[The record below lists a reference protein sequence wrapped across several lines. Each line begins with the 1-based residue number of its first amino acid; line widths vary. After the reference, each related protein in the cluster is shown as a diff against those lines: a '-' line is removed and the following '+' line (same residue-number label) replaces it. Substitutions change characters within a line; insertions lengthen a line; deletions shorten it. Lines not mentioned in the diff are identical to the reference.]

1 MSSAP
6 PASRPDVHL
15 AYARP
20 DAGLARAVHK
30 YLRKAGIR
38 VTYPDNAAADGQ
50 PWLGAADGWLS
61 RARAHVVLLTDR
73 TPPGWQ
79 RAEFDASARA
89 RAGNAALQTIPV
101 VRDGY
106 EPGDFD
112 EVLDRFDA
120 ITLADDGAALEAAL
134 AELVERITDP
144 GGLPAMP
151 SHESTHPYPR
161 LRPYGVNEARLFF
174 GREAEVAEAVARLG
188 KQADGSYR
196 RWLRVEG
203 PAGVGKA
210 SLARAG
216 VAPAVVRGALAD
228 APGAWLVAA
237 FRPRDRPAAALVQS
251 LCAAFSAHLSAREVQ
266 QALEGDG
273 LADLVREHLPS
284 DHGLLLVIDHLE
296 DVVDDCADAAE
307 RARFEGQL
315 ATALEDFDQRLMLVT
330 TARDDRVGAFEA
342 ACPRLR
348 DAARAQS
355 TPFALGGLTRAGV
368 RAITVRP
375 MAMAGRPFDELLVA
389 RVVDD
394 AERAPDAAVRLSWL
408 LHALVEGGEATTAR
422 YDALGGVQGALDR
435 ALDAQIDRLSPD
447 DRARARQ
454 LLLALVQPG
463 RGGDDVGGV
472 LDYDD
477 AVTAAGAGPRGEGL
491 LELLQGGEAST
502 PALPLLW
509 ITEDGPADAT
519 VHHVRLIY
527 GGLPHVWGTLRGW
540 VEADR
545 AALERRA
552 ALDRAE
558 QSWQAAGKADDALPD
573 EHLTAWL
580 GGADLPGEQRQRLRA
595 GLTARLRRF
604 LEAAEASAA
613 RRRERDDASRM
624 ASQEAALQTLASERD
639 RAERRKARLRLF
651 ALVLVAVVCALT
663 GLTLRGLSRI
673 DELQTRVKWA
683 DGQRARLREQLRE
696 AEGQL
701 LAAEKQRLTAETE
714 RRQTERLRRLSDR
727 EGLLAERSADDV
739 LSFSIQAANKADD
752 FFERIPHP
760 DAKYARRAYAQDVL
774 QLLQARLDES
784 PDNER
789 LLYLMARQHLFMAQL
804 AEERNALREVQ
815 PAIEAAIGVV
825 EDLHRRAPDE
835 PDYQEKLANAYERL
849 GEFLARE
856 HKNAAYNDFPKAIE
870 LFGKAIALHRSLAEL
885 EPDTPTHPMSEA
897 KALAWR
903 GEARLS
909 NGQADAAREDFA
921 QAMTLTAALVEKH
934 PTDPDLQDAL
944 ARRTANQGDVFYA
957 AEDYAQALPYYE
969 KALAIAEKL
978 GADEAYETTR
988 RLLRRKLK
996 FARILAR

>member
-6 PASRPDVHL
+6 PASRPEVHL

-20 DAGLARAVHK
+20 DAGLARAVHR
-30 YLRKAGIR
+30 YLRKAGVR
-38 VTYPDNAAADGQ
+38 VTYPDNAAADGL
-50 PWLGAADGWLS
+50 PWLGAAEGWLG

-120 ITLADDGAALEAAL
+120 ITLADDALEAAL
-134 AELVERITDP
+134 AELVARITDA

-174 GREAEVAEAVARLG
+174 GREVEIAEAVARLG
-188 KQADGSYR
+188 KQPDGSYR
-196 RWLRVEG
+196 RWLRIEG
-203 PAGVGKA
+203 GAGVGKA

-216 VAPAVVRGALAD
+216 IAPAVVRGALAD

-237 FRPRDRPAAALVQS
+237 FRPRDRPAAALAQS
-251 LCAAFSAHLSAREVQ
+251 LSAAFSAHLSAREVQ
-266 QALEGDG
+266 QALGGDG

-296 DVVDDCADAAE
+296 DVVDDCTDLEA
-307 RARFEGQL
+307 RAHFDGQL

-330 TARDDRVGAFEA
+330 TTRADRVAAVLA

-355 TPFALGGLTRAGV
+355 TPFTLGGLTRAGV
-368 RAITVRP
+368 QAITVRP
-375 MAMAGRPFDELLVA
+375 MAMAGRPFDDLLVA
-389 RVVDD
+389 RIVDD
-394 AERAPDAAVRLSWL
+394 AERAPHAAVRLCWL

-422 YDALGGVQGALDR
+422 YDGLGGVQGALER
-435 ALDAQIDRLSPD
+435 ALDAQVDRLSPE
-447 DRARARQ
+447 DRARAHQ

-463 RGGDDVGGV
+463 RGGEDVGGV

-491 LELLQGGEAST
+491 LELLQGGEGTT

-509 ITEDGPADAT
+509 ITEDGPSDAPS
-519 VHHVRLIY
+519 HHVRLIY
-527 GGLPHVWGTLRGW
+527 GGLPHIWGTLRAW
-540 VEADR
+540 IDADR
-545 AALERRA
+545 PALERRA
-552 ALDRAE
+552 ALERAE
-558 QSWQAAGKADDALPD
+558 QTWLAAGKAEDALPD
-573 EHLTAWL
+573 AHLTAWL
-580 GGADLPGEQRQRLRA
+580 GGTDLPDAQRQRLRA
-595 GLTARLRRF
+595 GLSARLRRF
-604 LEAAEASAA
+604 LEGAETSAA

-639 RAERRKARLRLF
+639 RALRRKARLRLL

-663 GLTLRGLSRI
+663 GLALRNIG
-673 DELQTRVKWA
+673 RVSDLENRVRWA
-683 DGQRARLREQLRE
+683 DDRRERLREQLRD
-696 AEGQL
+696 AEDQL

-774 QLLQARLDES
+774 TLLQARVDES

-815 PAIEAAIGVV
+815 PAFEAAIAVV
-825 EDLHRRAPDE
+825 EGLHRRAPDE

-870 LFGKAIALHRSLAEL
+870 LFGKALALHRSLAAL
-885 EPDTPTHPMSEA
+885 EPDTPTHPMGEA

-909 NGQADAAREDFA
+909 AGQPDAAKEDFA
-921 QAMTLTAALVEKH
+921 QAMTITAALVEKH
-934 PTDPDLQDAL
+934 PNDPDLQDAL
-944 ARRTANQGDVFYA
+944 ARRTANQGDVYYA
-957 AEDYAQALPYYE
+957 AEDYAQAIPHYE
-969 KALAIAEKL
+969 AALAVAEKL
-978 GADEAYETTR
+978 GPDEAFETTR